1 MNMSKSEITS
11 LINKVLEEEV
21 DDLSPNRYVALCKF
35 VENVSQYHWWNKQ
48 FANEDYLS
56 FIIRQVHWN
65 LCHGVPID
73 KIPRGYRNNNPGN
86 IRLTSSKWQGLC
98 KEQKDGVFCQFVNLT
113 YGFRAMLKLLD
124 NYYLKHNC
132 IDVRSIISRWA
143 PVGDGNNTKAYINYV
158 AENSGVTPAKPLLQ
172 PGVDK
177 AFWVRFVI
185 AMSEMESGL
194 FSGYKKHE
202 LKVKASEAWNL
213 LYSEDSL

>member
-1 MNMSKSEITS
+1 MNISKSEITS
-11 LINKVLEEEV
+11 LIDKVLEEEV

-35 VENVSQYHWWNKQ
+35 VENVTHYPWWNNQ
-48 FANEDYLS
+48 FAHEDYMS
-56 FIIRQVHWN
+56 FIIRQAHWN
-65 LCHGVPID
+65 LCHGVIIS

-98 KEQKDGVFCQFVNLT
+98 KEQKDGSFCQFVNIT

-143 PVGDGNNTKAYINYV
+143 PEEDGNCTKAYINYV
-158 AENSGVTPAKPLLQ
+158 ASNSGVTPAKPLLQ

-177 AFWVRFVI
+177 AYWVRFVL
-185 AMSEMESGL
+185 AMSEIESG
-194 FSGYKKHE
+194 FTTGYKKNE
-202 LKVKASEAWNL
+202 LKTKAGEAWNL
-213 LYSEDSL
+213 LFAEEDL

>member
-1 MNMSKSEITS
+1 MSKSEITS

-21 DDLSPNRYVALCKF
+21 DDLSSFRYVALCTF
-35 VENVSQYHWWNKQ
+35 VEKVSNFHWWNKQ
-48 FANEDYLS
+48 FANEDYMS
-56 FIIRQVHWN
+56 FIIRQAHWN
-65 LCHGVPID
+65 LCHGITID

-172 PGVDK
+172 PRVDK
-177 AFWVRFVI
+177 SFWVRFVI

-202 LKVKASEAWNL
+202 LKEKASEAWNL
-213 LYSEDSL
+213 LFSEDSL